1 MQKTTC
7 DRNGTITYWSVY
19 EQVWIRNTE
28 EISDRELA
36 AMESTERDRV
46 IKHLRLDEVE
56 QCQ

>member
-1 MQKTTC
+1 MQTTC
-7 DRNGTITYWSVY
+7 HRNGTITYWSVY
-19 EQVWIRNTE
+19 EQVWIRNTDK
-28 EISDRELA
+28 ISDRELA